1 MWVFVCPGEEREGNA
16 CGYLSVAECEGNAC
30 GCLSVPERSA
40 RVMHVGVCLSR
51 RGARG

>member
-1 MWVFVCPGEEREGNA
+1 MWVFVCPGEEREGD
-16 CGYLSVAECEGNAC
+16 AC

-40 RVMHVGVCLSR
+40 RVMHGGVCLSW